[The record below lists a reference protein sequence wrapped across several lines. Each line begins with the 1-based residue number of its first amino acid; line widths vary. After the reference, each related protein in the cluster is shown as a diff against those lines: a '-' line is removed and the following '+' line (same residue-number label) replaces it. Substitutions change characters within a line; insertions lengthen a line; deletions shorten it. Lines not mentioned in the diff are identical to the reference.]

1 LQLLRRQFA
10 YLEELCGTRSAISA
24 FRKTA
29 HWYLKAMRVPARL
42 RALFQA
48 AANSAEIDAAL
59 AVIEQHGPIGGNRT
73 GVLPDL
79 AVPVPSGPVERW

>member
-1 LQLLRRQFA
+1 M
-10 YLEELCGTRSAISA
+10 

-29 HWYLKAMRVPARL
+29 HWYLKAMRVPSRL
-42 RALFQA
+42 RNRYQL
-48 AANSAEIDAAL
+48 ANTVEEIDAAL
-59 AVIEQHGPIGGNRT
+59 REIEICGPKGGDRT

>member
-1 LQLLRRQFA
+1 LEQLR
-10 YLEELCGTRSAISA
+10 GMRSAIST

-42 RALFQA
+42 RARFQA
-48 AANSAEIDAAL
+48 AASSVEIDAAL
-59 AVIEQHGPIGGNRT
+59 AAIQEHGPLGGDRT

-79 AVPVPSGPVERW
+79 ALPVPSGPVERW